1 MSLVTRQTG
10 NKVRASTD
18 LATHLSRSVSAFVE
32 IALFFPVVLLVVA
45 AVGKFA
51 WISKGIPLSSLT
63 VDEILLFVAVP
74 AFELIAAACLAI
86 RPDRPERF
94 RLHTEFPMMNYVQ
107 MAHRNKWQFW
117 NV

>member
-1 MSLVTRQTG
+1 MSLATRQTG
-10 NKVRASTD
+10 NKVRTSTN
-18 LATHLSRSVSAFVE
+18 LATQLSRSVSAFVE

-63 VDEILLFVAVP
+63 IDEILLFVALP

-86 RPDRPERF
+86 RPDRMYPIGMF
-94 RLHTEFPMMNYVQ
+94 LFVTFFWVQ
-107 MAHRNKWQFW
+107 TIAYAFGMPP
-117 NV
+117 